1 MATTLDPPAVT
12 TAGWHVHPSAR
23 KMADSASRAAIERA
37 GLEVDDVDLLLNTGL
52 FHDRNLGEPA
62 LAALIQE
69 DVGINPED
77 PHAGVHG
84 TFSFDIANGGCGV
97 LTALQVAD
105 GFLQSG
111 TIDHALVVASDADPG
126 HGMTRDF
133 PFSARGAAVACHWEE
148 GPCGLVGFRWGV
160 STGDG
165 DRSRSCVGFEH
176 GRNLLRIEQD
186 PDFGPLAAV
195 SASRTATSLLAD
207 HGLTPA
213 DVDLVIA
220 NPLTPAFLE
229 GLSVQLGVCSDRII
243 SVEGAEHVHTSA
255 LLVALAAAEAQ
266 GRLYEARRALIVSAG
281 AGIVV
286 GAAVLVR

>member
-1 MATTLDPPAVT
+1 
-12 TAGWHVHPSAR
+12 
-23 KMADSASRAAIERA
+23 MADKASRAAIERA
-37 GLEVDDVDLLLNTGL
+37 GLQVGEIDLLLNTGL
-52 FHDRNLGEPA
+52 YHDRNLGEPA

-126 HGMTRDF
+126 HGMAPGF
-133 PFSARGAAVACHWEE
+133 PFSAKGAAVVCHWED
-148 GPCGLVGFRWGV
+148 GPSGLVGFQWEIV
-160 STGDG
+160 PEDG
-165 DRSRSCVGFEH
+165 DLFRSRFGFER
-176 GRNLLRIEQD
+176 GRNRLRVEQD
-186 PDFGPLAAV
+186 PDFGCRAA
-195 SASRTATSLLAD
+195 AWAGRTATSLLAD
-207 HGLTPA
+207 HAIRPA
-213 DVDLVIA
+213 DVDLVVA
-220 NPLTPAFLE
+220 TPLTPAFLE
-229 GLSVQLGVCSDRII
+229 GLSTHLGIGSERVVA
-243 SVEGAEHVHTSA
+243 VEGAEHVHTAA
-255 LLVALAAAEAQ
+255 LIVALAAAEEQ
-266 GRLYEARRALIVSAG
+266 GRLNEAHRVLLISAG